1 MRKKIVVT
9 NQAEEQQQPKN
20 VKRLNIIFIL
30 VFLIFSAMVL
40 RLAHIQIADGQNY
53 VKLASKQNYKETP
66 ITAIRGNIYDKNGKM
81 IVNNRAS
88 FTAVFHELEDMT
100 GNDYLNLATKLEK
113 ALAGTTKASLLKK
126 MDVGYELK
134 NGKMERTMRLSPK
147 LTEKD
152 LKYDLSQKEIAY
164 LEEHLSDLPG
174 VSVIT
179 KPIRVYDPKE
189 VAVQAIGYVRPY
201 HVAENLGSDFYLQQ
215 KDHYLPNQMV
225 GLDGVERSYEEQLR
239 GENGYQKYEV
249 TSDQTII
256 KMVEEK
262 APTKGNDLYLTID
275 EDVQL
280 EIRDFIKN
288 FMPSLRQ
295 KVDKAS
301 HAKGAYVVA
310 MEVKT
315 GKIVAMV
322 SYPEYDPNVW
332 SKGLDSDTYDQ
343 IKYSVTNGTIKEAPY
358 DVRPKTGK
366 EAEAEN
372 YKHPQSIVPA
382 GSVVKPITVLM
393 GMAENVI
400 SPYDSWNDP
409 GAYHYGRG
417 TDTINNDQHH
427 NYGVLTPQKALQKS
441 SNTYMAR
448 IGELMS
454 SKYGKEAVNI
464 MQNYYHAFGLG
475 VQTGID
481 LPGENKGKEDYLV
494 MNKDYGPLAAMVQSS
509 FGQQVRLTTIQLAQY
524 AATLA
529 NKGVRIQPQIV
540 EQIKDSKGNVVQAY
554 TPKVMNTID
563 LPDLYWNIV
572 HNGMYLVTQ
581 PGGTAI
587 NAFAGFP
594 YKIAAKTGT
603 SEQDIYTPTTYVDKM
618 TGKTKEKWSRYA
630 RITNGVLISFA
641 PLENPKLAVAV
652 VVPEGGYGGRSA
664 ANIARAVYDIYDQH
678 VGLGTPVI
686 TNK

>member
-1 MRKKIVVT
+1 MNK
-9 NQAEEQQQPKN
+9 QQEQKQRTMLT
-20 VKRLNIIFIL
+20 KRLNILFVI
-30 VFLIFSAMVL
+30 VFLIFTVVVL
-40 RLAHIQIADGQNY
+40 RLADIQIAEGQDY
-53 VKLASKQNYKETP
+53 AKQASKQNFKETP
-66 ITAIRGNIYDKNGKM
+66 ITAIRGDIYDKNGKV

-88 FTAVFHELEDMT
+88 FTAVFHELDDMT
-100 GNDYLNLATKLEK
+100 SHDYLNLVTKLEK
-113 ALAGTTKASLLKK
+113 VLTGTNKASLLKK

-152 LKYDLSQKEIAY
+152 LKFDLSPKEIAY
-164 LEEHLSDLPG
+164 LEEHLSELPG
-174 VSVIT
+174 VEVLT
-179 KPIRVYDPKE
+179 KPIRVYDPKQ

-215 KDHYLPNQMV
+215 KDHYQPNQMV

-256 KMVEEK
+256 KMLEEK
-262 APTKGNDLYLTID
+262 PPVKGNDLYLTID

-280 EIRDFIKN
+280 GIRDFIKG
-288 FMPSLRQ
+288 FLPDLRRT
-295 KVDKAS
+295 VDKAS
-301 HAKGAYVVA
+301 QAKGAYVVA

-332 SKGLDSDTYDQ
+332 SLGLDSDTYDQ
-343 IKYSVTNGTIKEAPY
+343 IKYSVTNGTIKDAPY

-366 EAEAEN
+366 AAEAEN
-372 YKHPQSIVPA
+372 YKHPQSIVPS
-382 GSVVKPITVLM
+382 GSVVKPVTVLM
-393 GMAENVI
+393 GMAEKVI
-400 SPYDSWNDP
+400 SPYDSWVDP

-417 TDTINNDQHH
+417 TDTVNNDQHH
-427 NYGVLTPQKALQKS
+427 NYGILTPQKALQKS

-448 IGELMS
+448 IGELMA
-454 SKYGKEAVNI
+454 SKYGKDAVSI
-464 MQNYYHAFGLG
+464 MQNYYHQFGLG

-481 LPGENKGKEDYLV
+481 LPGENEGKEDYLV
-494 MNKDYGPLAAMVQSS
+494 MNKEYGPLAAMVQSS
-509 FGQQVRLTTIQLAQY
+509 FGQQVRLTTMQLAQY

-529 NKGVRIQPQIV
+529 NKGVRMQPQIV
-540 EQIKDSKGNVVQAY
+540 DQIKDSQGKVVQTF
-554 TPKVMNTID
+554 TPKVMNTIK

-587 NAFAGFP
+587 NAFAGLP

-603 SEQDIYTPTTYVDKM
+603 SEQDIYTPTTVVDKK
-618 TGKTKEKWSRYA
+618 TGKTSEKWSRYA

-641 PLENPKLAVAV
+641 PLEDPKLAVAV

-664 ANIARAVYDIYDQH
+664 ANIARAVYDIYDKK
-678 VGLGTPVI
+678 VGLVTPAK
-686 TNK
+686 TGK